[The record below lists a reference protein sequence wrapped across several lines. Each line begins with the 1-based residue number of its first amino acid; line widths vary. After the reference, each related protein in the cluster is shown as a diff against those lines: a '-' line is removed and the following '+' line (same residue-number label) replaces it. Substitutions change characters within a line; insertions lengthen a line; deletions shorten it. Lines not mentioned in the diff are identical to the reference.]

1 MNLTLVSR
9 LLRSLNCIVGVPQ
22 LFLRRSAELD
32 LTPSLGEKI
41 HRVVEK
47 KIPGVFAAVSFPP
60 LRAIAARVTYPC
72 IDEGFARSSVHA
84 ELIRDLVFLLG
95 ADGGCPGLSDRE
107 RGGMIER
114 CWQSERFL
122 GVERRGSTYL
132 TLDSSDEDLGRLT
145 VTVTIKKTVGVV
157 VDSAQGDTVAP
168 MLT

>member
-1 MNLTLVSR
+1 
-9 LLRSLNCIVGVPQ
+9 
-22 LFLRRSAELD
+22 
-32 LTPSLGEKI
+32 
-41 HRVVEK
+41 
-47 KIPGVFAAVSFPP
+47 
-60 LRAIAARVTYPC
+60 
-72 IDEGFARSSVHA
+72 
-84 ELIRDLVFLLG
+84 
-95 ADGGCPGLSDRE
+95 
-107 RGGMIER
+107 MIER